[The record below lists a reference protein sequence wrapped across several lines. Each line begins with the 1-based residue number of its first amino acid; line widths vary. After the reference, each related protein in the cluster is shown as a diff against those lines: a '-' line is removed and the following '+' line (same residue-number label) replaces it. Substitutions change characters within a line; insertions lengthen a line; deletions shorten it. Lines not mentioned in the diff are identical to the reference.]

1 METNIELSALFSATN
16 VNADSEAIRAAL
28 ISRLG
33 KEHTANVN
41 VLTYTAALYL
51 FTVYEVESRRAE
63 QLCTIKAIFSYFNS
77 FKDTS
82 SSLYPVM
89 TAILASIFDQFVN
102 KLKQG
107 TRSEVSETIL
117 EDHMEFLTVQL
128 CHRFVVLQDL
138 ALRYACLLLENS
150 PFLKRN
156 ANCLNVLMKCLLTI
170 KINLAPVNCAPVT
183 LASSDLRVL
192 HDDTPLHYELQLP
205 FRSDELQSLY
215 DKVKSVFS
223 IWISSDDIGFE
234 EEILIMI
241 QKYVV

>member
-16 VNADSEAIRAAL
+16 VSADVEAIKVAL

-33 KEHTANVN
+33 REHATSVN
-41 VLTYTAALYL
+41 ALTYTTALYL
-51 FTVYEVESRRAE
+51 FTVYEVESRRAD
-63 QLCTIKAIFSYFNS
+63 QLCTVKAIFSYFTA

-89 TAILASIFDQFVN
+89 MAILSSVFNQFVT

-107 TRSEVSETIL
+107 TRSEVTETIL

-128 CHRFVVLQDL
+128 CHRFLVLQDL
-138 ALRYACLLLENS
+138 GLRYACLLLENF

-156 ANCLNVLMKCLLTI
+156 AYCLNVLLKCLLTI
-170 KINLAPVNCAPVT
+170 KINLAPVNSAPVT

-223 IWISSDDIGFE
+223 IWLSSDEIGFE
-234 EEILIMI
+234 EELLIMI
-241 QKYVV
+241 QK